1 MATPKSD
8 LPQGTLDLL
17 ILKIAALGPVHGYAI
32 AQRLQQVSRDVVQVP
47 QGSLYPAL
55 HRLENRGLL
64 AADWKQ
70 TETGREAKFYRL
82 TRKGRSQ
89 LGIEATGWQ
98 RLAKAVGSILA
109 MPEGGAS

>member
-1 MATPKSD
+1 MAVKSD

-17 ILKIAALGPVHGYAI
+17 ILKVVALGPVHGYAI

-64 AADWKQ
+64 AADWKD
-70 TETGREAKFYRL
+70 TDTGREAKFYHL
-82 TRKGRSQ
+82 TRKGRAQ
-89 LGIEATGWQ
+89 LDSEAASWA
-98 RLAKAVGSILA
+98 RLTQAVGLILNLS
-109 MPEGGAS
+109 ERGVE

>member
-1 MATPKSD
+1 MDKSD

-17 ILKIAALGPVHGYAI
+17 ILKVVALGQVHGYAI
-32 AQRLQQVSRDVVQVP
+32 AQRLQQVSRDVVQVQ

-64 AADWKQ
+64 TADWKE

-82 TRKGRSQ
+82 TRKGHKQ
-89 LGIEATGWQ
+89 LQTETADWQ
-98 RLAKAVGSILA
+98 RLIDAIGLILGMA
-109 MPEGGAS
+109 DGGTP